1 MWVKASADM
10 LEMDFVGLDI
20 ALAENSRK
28 KRNFL
33 TLRCIWLKIYN
44 TVSRSLL
51 VKNWLTKHITGL
63 NR

>member
-10 LEMDFVGLDI
+10 FEVDSVGLDV
-20 ALAENSRK
+20 ALAENSRINWK
-28 KRNFL
+28 FV
-33 TLRCIWLKIYN
+33 TLRYIWLKNNN